1 MALGC
6 HVYKSYRCVTIN
18 ITLQI
23 SLYMQTSPK
32 TSQSLVN
39 STEQF
44 GKLLG
49 ETLNSDISE
58 AIKTKE
64 NISKSVTLHEA

>member
-6 HVYKSYRCVTIN
+6 PVYKSYRCVTIN